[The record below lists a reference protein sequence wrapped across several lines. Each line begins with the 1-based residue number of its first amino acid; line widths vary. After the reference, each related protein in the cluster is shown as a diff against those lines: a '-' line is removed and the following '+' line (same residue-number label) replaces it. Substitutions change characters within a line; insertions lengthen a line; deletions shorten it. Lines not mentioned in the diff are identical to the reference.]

1 MKRGTTPTHTFTVP
15 FDTAGIAEAR
25 VIYSQQGRPVLT
37 KKGGDLTME
46 KNVITVRLTQEDTF
60 RFSPDR
66 VDIQLR
72 VKFPDGTVLASDI
85 RTVPVERCLEEV
97 VM

>member
-15 FDTAGIAEAR
+15 FDTAGISEAR
-25 VIYSQQGRPVLT
+25 VIYSQQGRTVLVKT
-37 KKGGDLTME
+37 DLTME

>member
-15 FDTAGIAEAR
+15 FDTAGILEAR
-25 VIYSQQGRPVLT
+25 VIYSQQGRPVLVKT
-37 KKGGDLTME
+37 DLTME